1 MLAFVVGGPASA
13 FSQPAQPQGYVR
25 VPERQSYTDV
35 KGRSSSGSIVL
46 VLVPKGTVLPMT
58 GRQGEWIQVQLAPEL
73 RQLGIPMR
81 WYNNEDAGFMHEST
95 VEVVKK

>member
-1 MLAFVVGGPASA
+1 
-13 FSQPAQPQGYVR
+13 
-25 VPERQSYTDV
+25 
-35 KGRSSSGSIVL
+35 
-46 VLVPKGTVLPMT
+46 MT